1 MTAPVTKSTF
11 SYLSFL
17 PAANPLLPRNLC
29 LLTLPKVSPDTH
41 FVSQNAIRSVAQ
53 PLKPHNIPINIKKK
67 NLHHY
72 YIIFGIYY
80 IITTS
85 KPGDSTSFLYHRK
98 IPLQKA
104 YTVSTSLFLIST
116 SFLHQN
122 QRNLHHFYIIP
133 AYNVPIDVDT
143 LFDTLCESPKT
154 ISFLHRSYIIP
165 ISFFRFLY
173 HFYIAENF
181 CSCRHYIVT
190 ISFF

>member
-1 MTAPVTKSTF
+1 M
-11 SYLSFL
+11 
-17 PAANPLLPRNLC
+17 
-29 LLTLPKVSPDTH
+29 
-41 FVSQNAIRSVAQ
+41 
-53 PLKPHNIPINIKKK
+53 
-67 NLHHY
+67 
-72 YIIFGIYY
+72 GIYY

-104 YTVSTSLFLIST
+104 YTVSTPLFLIST
-116 SFLHQN
+116 PFPHQN
-122 QRNLHHFYIIP
+122 LQNLHHFYIIP

-190 ISFF
+190 ISFFWFLYHCYIEMDEYYINSISLRAPRK